1 MLTLVRT
8 MESNNQA
15 SASPETAS
23 ASPWT
28 ARTRTVLWSPD
39 QNWTLCVS
47 GNPRDLVPGINLET
61 FLILTTSN
69 ARYFNIVYLA

>member
-1 MLTLVRT
+1 MLTLVST

-23 ASPWT
+23 TSPWT
-28 ARTRTVLWSPD
+28 AGTKTVLWSPD
-39 QNWTLCVS
+39 QNRTLCVS
-47 GNPRDLVPGINLET
+47 GNPRELVPRINLET

-69 ARYFNIVYLA
+69 ARYFIIVYLA

>member
-1 MLTLVRT
+1 MLTLVST

-15 SASPETAS
+15 SASP
-23 ASPWT
+23 WT
-28 ARTRTVLWSPD
+28 AGTKTVLWSPD
-39 QNWTLCVS
+39 QNRALCVS
-47 GNPRDLVPGINLET
+47 GNPRELVPRINLET